1 MYAGATLFLDVSVQ
15 PDLWP
20 DGAWPL
26 MRAEQVRNVERLF
39 ALAGESAVRQ
49 GGMMC
54 RHDAAETDA
63 GRASGIPAHCG
74 SLDAS
79 SARPPGCE
87 PRLPL
92 RIARG
97 DRDGEAPDRTVAIYL
112 DSGCR
117 RPPDAAPVHR
127 RAFDCLIAG
136 VRDAVV
142 FGAGVEYGLDLA
154 IAALLRRRVRT
165 HVVLDAVGAADES
178 AAQLVVARWKR
189 AGADGL
195 TVAVVE
201 RLLAASAI
209 ERR

>member
-1 MYAGATLFLDVSVQ
+1 M
-15 PDLWP
+15 
-20 DGAWPL
+20 
-26 MRAEQVRNVERLF
+26 
-39 ALAGESAVRQ
+39 
-49 GGMMC
+49 
-54 RHDAAETDA
+54 
-63 GRASGIPAHCG
+63 
-74 SLDAS
+74 
-79 SARPPGCE
+79 
-87 PRLPL
+87 
-92 RIARG
+92 
-97 DRDGEAPDRTVAIYL
+97 
-112 DSGCR
+112 
-117 RPPDAAPVHR
+117 
-127 RAFDCLIAG
+127 IAG